1 MINRQPGGPTTVSFT
16 VYAEDRFHAFK
27 DATVTVPI
35 EPKTAPGPLT
45 GEITATTT
53 QIPLGAWPDFLAAN
67 GSRVYVLNAG
77 ESTVSV
83 IDTNTNTVIDTS
95 DQLSAW
101 SNGVESGRQ
110 ALRGRVR
117 R

>member
-1 MINRQPGGPTTVSFT
+1 MYTFTPSEAARDQAAQPGGPTTVSFT
-16 VYAEDRFHAFK
+16 VHAADRFHAFK

-35 EPKTAPGPLT
+35 EPNTPAGPLT

-95 DQLSAW
+95 DQ
-101 SNGVESGRQ
+101 Q
-110 ALRGRVR
+110 ALRCRVR